1 MKHAITRITFLA
13 AISILMAGVAKAQP
27 TGREIMLKVDE
38 RPNGDTRLSVMTM
51 ELVNKRGS
59 KRVRSMQ
66 SYAKDEGKDSKSIM
80 FFQEPA
86 DVKGTGFLTWDYN
99 DEDKDDD
106 RWLYLPAMKKTRRI
120 SGSSA
125 KKEYFMGSDFT
136 YDDMGNRDVDSDEHV
151 LLREETVNG
160 HPCYV
165 VQSTPKDD
173 DGLYSRT
180 EGWIDKEHYVAHKIL
195 FYDAMGSLMKELHVE
210 EMEQIGGIW
219 TVTRMRMQNHQ
230 RNHSTVIYIESMEYD
245 RPMDNSMFTVNALE
259 KGYIQ

>member
-1 MKHAITRITFLA
+1 MIHKTNYLTMLTA
-13 AISILMAGVAKAQP
+13 ALMLIGVGANAQP
-27 TGREIMLKVDE
+27 TGRDIMLRADE
-38 RPNGDTRLSVMTM
+38 RPDGETRKSVMTM

-59 KRVRSMQ
+59 KRVRTMQ
-66 SYAKDEGKDSKSIM
+66 SYSLDVGKDTKSIM

-99 DEDKDDD
+99 DEDRDDD

-136 YDDMGNRDVDSDEHV
+136 YDDMGNRSVDADDHV
-151 LLREETVNG
+151 LLREEILDG

-165 VQSTPKDD
+165 IESTPKDE

-180 EGWIDKEHYVAHKIL
+180 VGWIRKDNYIAQKVM
-195 FYDAMGSLMKELHVE
+195 FYDRMGTLLKELQVE
-210 EMEQIGGIW
+210 KVEQIDGIW
-219 TVTRMRMQNHQ
+219 TATRVSMVNHQ
-230 RNHSTVIYIESMEYD
+230 RNHQTVISIVSMEYD
-245 RPMDNSMFTVNALE
+245 TPMDGSQFTVNALE
-259 KGYIQ
+259 KGYLQ